1 MDLQR
6 ADYATIIK
14 FGTLDDFQKKIE
26 MESQSLGGIIDT
38 TDANEISLL
47 QKALIS
53 RKFDI
58 AKYLLNES
66 AKVNIISKDGFNEL
80 HYLAANINFD
90 DAIQVARLLINH
102 GVDLNHVDKK
112 YGNSALLSICLEIL
126 KRQTKEGMEF
136 IEEIIEQNADVDIV
150 NKSGIS
156 VRSLLDER
164 GTDRIRLLL
173 KEK

>member
-6 ADYATIIK
+6 ADYGTVIK
-14 FGTLDDFQKKIE
+14 FGTLDDFQKKLDL
-26 MESQSLGGIIDT
+26 ESQSLIDVIDS
-38 TDANEISLL
+38 TDANGISLL

-58 AKYLLNES
+58 VKYLLNEG

-90 DAIQVARLLINH
+90 AAIQIARLLIKH

-112 YGNSALLSICLEIL
+112 YGNSALLSVCFELL
-126 KRQTKEGMEF
+126 KRQTEEGMEF
-136 IEEIIEQNADVDIV
+136 IEEIISQDTNIDIV
-150 NKSGIS
+150 NKSGIC
-156 VRSLLDER
+156 VRTLLNER
-164 GTDRIRLLL
+164 GTDKIKL
-173 KEK
+173 